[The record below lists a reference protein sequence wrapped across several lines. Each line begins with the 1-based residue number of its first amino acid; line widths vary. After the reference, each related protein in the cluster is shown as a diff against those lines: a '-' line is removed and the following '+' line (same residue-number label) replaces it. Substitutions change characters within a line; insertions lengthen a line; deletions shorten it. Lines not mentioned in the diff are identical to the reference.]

1 MDYTYERTEKY
12 LRDKYGVELGEL
24 KPDYRLSYSNSKL
37 AQSGIA
43 SFNLMA
49 KYHCPMA
56 GVCPKFCYALQGF
69 QAFKGAVLKRARA
82 YVATLQ
88 SDFVPRMI
96 AEIRKAQKKGTRAIR
111 IHDSGDFYSLRY
123 MLNWIEIANS
133 VPEMQFYAYT
143 KSVSMALALLKQ
155 NRVPANLRL
164 IQSVGGLEDRKIDS
178 AYPHARIFETHD
190 ELVAAGYSDASDTD
204 DVAAFTSDK
213 NVGLVIHGSR
223 KNNFN
228 KQEAV

>member
-1 MDYTYERTEKY
+1 MDYTYQRTEKY
-12 LRDKYGVELGEL
+12 LRDKYKVELGEL
-24 KPDYRLSYSNSKL
+24 KPDYGLSYSNSKL

-43 SFNLMA
+43 SFNLIA
-49 KYHCPMA
+49 YYHCPFA
-56 GVCPKFCYALQGF
+56 DKCADFCYARTGF

-190 ELVAAGYSDASDTD
+190 ELVAAGYSDASETD

-223 KNNFN
+223 KNKFN